1 MPPKLPQCWPWVL
14 LLPAAALGAPPPA
27 PGVGDLAPD
36 FTSRSLLNHEQVQL
50 SAERGRIVF
59 LTFFA
64 SWCAPCR
71 KEVPVLEAVQ
81 KRLGPE
87 RVRVLAV
94 SYHED
99 DERDIIRW
107 ARKVNAQSTIVEDP
121 GARIAAH
128 YGVQGIPHLLI
139 IGPDGRILKM
149 HEGYGDGSL
158 EGLVDDINEVL
169 RTTAAAPAAPVAP
182 DPAAAAPQP

>member
-1 MPPKLPQCWPWVL
+1 MPLKLPKCRSWVL
-14 LLPAAALGAPPPA
+14 LLPATVLGAPPPA

-36 FTSRSLLNHEQVQL
+36 FTSRSLVSHEKVQL

-87 RVRVLAV
+87 RARVLAV
-94 SYHED
+94 NFHED
-99 DERDIIRW
+99 DPRDLIRW
-107 ARKVNAQSTIVEDP
+107 AHKVNAQMTIVEDP
-121 GARIAAH
+121 GAHIAAH
-128 YGVQGIPHLLI
+128 YGVQAIPHLLI
-139 IGPDGRILKM
+139 IGPDGRILKV

-158 EGLVDDINEVL
+158 EDLVDDINEVL
-169 RTTAAAPAAPVAP
+169 RSTAAASAASADP
-182 DPAAAAPQP
+182 DPAVAPQP